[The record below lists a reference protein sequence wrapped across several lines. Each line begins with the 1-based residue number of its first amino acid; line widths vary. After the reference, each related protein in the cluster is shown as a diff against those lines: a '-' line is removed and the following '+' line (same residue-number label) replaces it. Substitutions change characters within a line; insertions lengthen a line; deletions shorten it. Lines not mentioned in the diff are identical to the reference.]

1 MIVPGESK
9 PVAVRNELR
18 TKKTSLR
25 KVISSRPFGRGFA
38 AYRAGEA
45 LDPDAFQAI
54 NDQWAYERGRM
65 FAAYYDGA
73 LRINR
78 RLSWDAQRA
87 AVDALAHGALI

>member
-1 MIVPGESK
+1 MTNASN
-9 PVAVRNELR
+9 RR
-18 TKKTSLR
+18 MTSLAR
-25 KVISSRPFGRGFA
+25 VVGSRPFGRGFT
-38 AYRAGEA
+38 AYRAGEPF
-45 LDPDAFQAI
+45 DPEAYLRT

-65 FAAYYDGA
+65 FAAYYAGA

>member
-18 TKKTSLR
+18 TRKSSLR

-45 LDPDAFQAI
+45 LDPDAFTAI

-65 FAAYYDGA
+65 FAAWYAGA

-87 AVDALAHGALI
+87 ASEALRIGALI

>member
-1 MIVPGESK
+1 MSN
-9 PVAVRNELR
+9 ASNRQY
-18 TKKTSLR
+18 TSLS
-25 KVISSRPFGRGFA
+25 KVLGSRPFGRGFSD
-38 AYRAGEA
+38 YRAGKP
-45 LDPDAFQAI
+45 LDPDAFRFT

-65 FAAYYDGA
+65 FAAYYAGA

>member
-38 AYRAGEA
+38 AYRAGEPLNPEA
-45 LDPDAFQAI
+45 YLGT

-78 RLSWDAQRA
+78 GLSWDAQRA
-87 AVDALAHGALI
+87 ASDALRIGALI